1 MVTVPILMKLISD
14 NKKFQFIGGFEMT
27 FPFKMTADNSAEE
40 IDLTEDVN
48 KVNLNML
55 FGIGYRIP
63 IKKSILTID
72 LTYSQGLT
80 NLANNLDAPD
90 SLLPRIRYTSFR
102 LLAGWYLPI
111 GKNRFQPSSN

>member
-1 MVTVPILMKLISD
+1 MMVPL
-14 NKKFQFIGGFEMT
+14 G
-27 FPFKMTADNSAEE
+27 MTADNSAEE
-40 IDLTEDVN
+40 IDIIDQIN

-63 IKKSILTID
+63 INQSLLIIN

-90 SLLPRIRYTSFR
+90 SLLPRIRYTSFQ
-102 LLAGWYLPI
+102 LSAGWYLPV
-111 GKNRFQPSSN
+111 GKNKSQQSSN